1 MSMFR
6 DRADAGRRLAKALAG
21 YKDRHPVVLALPRGG
36 VPVAAEVA
44 EALEAPLDL
53 ILVRKIGVPT
63 EPELAMG
70 AVVDGVAP
78 IVVRNEE
85 VIELSGTT
93 AAEFD
98 RACAQELAEIERRR
112 QLYIGERARAEVA
125 GQVVIVVD
133 DGIATGA
140 TTRAALQAI
149 RVRKPKELVLAVPV
163 APPDTVMSL
172 RGQVDSLICLETP
185 ELFGAI
191 GYFYRD
197 FRQVSDQEV
206 LTILKRFSTMGT
218 FPATRTQST
227 SLPAPSPATFMPNA

>member
-1 MSMFR
+1 MMDFR
-6 DRADAGRRLAKALAG
+6 DRSDAGRRLAKALSE
-21 YKDRHPVVLALPRGG
+21 YKGRNAVVLALPRGG

-44 EALEAPLDL
+44 AALDAPLDL

-63 EPELAMG
+63 QPELAMG
-70 AVVDGVAP
+70 AVVDGAAP
-78 IVVRNEE
+78 IVVRNDE

-93 AAEFD
+93 ADEFD
-98 RACAQELAEIERRR
+98 AACTRELAEIERRR
-112 QLYIGERARAEVA
+112 QLYIGERPRAEIT
-125 GQVVIVVD
+125 GQVVIVID

-149 RVRKPKELVLAVPV
+149 RNRKPKELVLAVPV
-163 APPDTVMSL
+163 APPDTITQL
-172 RGQVDSLICLETP
+172 RRGVDALICLETP

-206 LTILKRFSTMGT
+206 VAILKRF
-218 FPATRTQST
+218 PAKRQT
-227 SLPAPSPATFMPNA
+227 SIA